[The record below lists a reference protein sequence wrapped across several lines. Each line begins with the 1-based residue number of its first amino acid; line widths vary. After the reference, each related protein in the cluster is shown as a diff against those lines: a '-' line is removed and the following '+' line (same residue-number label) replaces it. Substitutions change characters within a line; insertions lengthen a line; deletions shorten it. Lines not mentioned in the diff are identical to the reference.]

1 MLEVYHFKECNA
13 LTPSMSMHP
22 HHLKVESWSLFPNL
36 NNYILCDH
44 VTILQPFLLLEF
56 HHCFAS

>member
-13 LTPSMSMHP
+13 LTPSMSMHA

-36 NNYILCDH
+36 NNCILCDH
-44 VTILQPFLLLEF
+44 ATILQPFL
-56 HHCFAS
+56 